1 MGGISSAGG
10 MLAVISAT
18 AVAVAVGVIAR
29 VAAPSAGDGAFAI
42 PSFFPLPPI
51 AVEDGGAEDDG
62 EEHGS
67 EGGYGGDGPDV
78 VHGSFVVAFGVGR
91 VGLSIDG
98 GVVVIAI
105 VDVAIASRCEQVSPA
120 TATATTIADIATN
133 SILTRLHLLRS
144 QEKQPLQLGMILS
157 EQLLQ
162 KVLAQAGN
170 GECLESHLFQFGS
183 GGNSGWIVVVAVVVV
198 VVGTAGGKGDH
209 PPDEGLSNVNA
220 TLLWRI
226 LFLVVVVVVLG
237 GGDDGEQDLRR
248 VGHVVKGI
256 RIDRGKMTFREGL

>member
-105 VDVAIASRCEQVSPA
+105 VDVAIASRWEQVS
-120 TATATTIADIATN
+120 TATADIAPN

-198 VVGTAGGKGDH
+198 VVH
-209 PPDEGLSNVNA
+209 FRLSFPWRLWPNSWMYECSNMK
-220 TLLWRI
+220 LLCCH
-226 LFLVVVVVVLG
+226 G
-237 GGDDGEQDLRR
+237 Y
-248 VGHVVKGI
+248 
-256 RIDRGKMTFREGL
+256 